1 MNRAV
6 PSLLAIA
13 LVLSACTAPP
23 AATPSPA
30 WTETATPPAS
40 TATITP
46 TGSSSALPPIPT
58 VVLSDADGLLAEILT
73 RGSIVISTDPDYQ
86 PQSFRNPAGQRP
98 DDTRCASD
106 QLTGP
111 ELQGFDI
118 DVSLQIGL
126 RLGVE
131 PCFVTPSFL
140 AVEAGNWGNMWD
152 ISVGSMRITPARMK
166 VLAFTSPYYYEDG
179 AIPLGIAIDHGHT
192 LSIGSLVA
200 ALNQVVEHMH
210 NDGTLA
216 GLSIKWFGK
225 DLSAK

>member
-1 MNRAV
+1 MAPIPLRRKDLRI
-6 PSLLAIA
+6 SKYSM
-13 LVLSACTAPP
+13 LVLALMLVGLCSCEKKDEAPSAQEMIRKHK
-23 AATPSPA
+23 SVRIG
-30 WTETATPPAS
+30 TEVNIPFAFSAGG
-40 TATITP
+40 
-46 TGSSSALPPIPT
+46 TGENK
-58 VVLSDADGLLAEILT
+58 AD
-73 RGSIVISTDPDYQ
+73 
-86 PQSFRNPAGQRP
+86 
-98 DDTRCASD
+98 
-106 QLTGP
+106 
-111 ELQGFDI
+111 LQGFDI